1 MRIPVAFS
9 LAATLLTPLLGLQ
22 QLAGTTFTV
31 TRCFQTPTSSGSGT
45 LTGCGPEHLGL
56 TNLISGAAL
65 QLALSLALPLL
76 FITALS
82 GGAWV
87 MARRGD
93 ALSHAAYTAA
103 YTITVLPVTL
113 LIGPVYVV
121 PVLLLVAGVLLFSR
135 ATASTVVR
143 ELATGTF
150 LVFGAFAATLAA
162 IAVWRA
168 RLGGPYGDAG
178 SVWLYMGIATA
189 LGIAAGCMAAVERSE
204 PRALVRWLV
213 VAQVGFAIGALA
225 TAIMSLPALY
235 PHGAYVNPGMA
246 AVFSQVASTALVVMP
261 IAGVLALR
269 VLGRLSWLAS
279 TVATPVI
286 GTLFMYS
293 ALATLVLAWAGTSP
307 FVGPPLPLLPNTST
321 MTERSLSNGDVT
333 LQLQKFR

>member
-22 QLAGTTFTV
+22 QLRTTLTV

-65 QLALSLALPLL
+65 QLALPLV

-135 ATASTVVR
+135 ATARTVVR
-143 ELATGTF
+143 ELATGTV

-168 RLGGPYGDAG
+168 RLGGPHGDAA
-178 SVWLYMGIATA
+178 SVWLYLGIATA

-204 PRALVRWLV
+204 PRALVRWVV

-225 TAIMSLPALY
+225 TAIVSLPALY
-235 PHGAYVNPGMA
+235 PHGEYVNLGMA
-246 AVFSQVASTALVVMP
+246 AVFSQVASTALVVVP

-269 VLGRLSWLAS
+269 FLGRLSWLAA

-286 GTLFMYS
+286 GALFMYS
-293 ALATLVLAWAGTSP
+293 ALATLVLAWAATSP
-307 FVGPPLPLLPNTST
+307 FVGPPLPLLPNTSAT
-321 MTERSLSNGDVT
+321 D
-333 LQLQKFR
+333 